1 MNINQN
7 FGVAIHI
14 LTILSLNE
22 KDYITSKELAESIN
36 TNPVVVRR
44 ILKKLA
50 ENDLVITKQ
59 GRFGSKLNPNVKEI
73 TFLDVYNV
81 FYEGHIIKPTH
92 SPNKGCPIGK
102 NINVAMCEMLD
113 QINTNFENELKKHT
127 INNIKNKMEDLL

>member
-44 ILKKLA
+44 ILKQLA
-50 ENDLVITKQ
+50 ENNLVITKQ
-59 GRFGSKLNPNVKEI
+59 GRFGSKLNPELKEI

-81 FYEGHIIKPTH
+81 FYDGYIIKPTH
-92 SPNKGCPIGK
+92 SPNEGCPVGR
-102 NINVAMCEMLD
+102 NINIAMCEMLD
-113 QINTNFENELKKHT
+113 QINDNFQNELRKHT
-127 INNIKNKMEDLL
+127 INDIKNKMEELL